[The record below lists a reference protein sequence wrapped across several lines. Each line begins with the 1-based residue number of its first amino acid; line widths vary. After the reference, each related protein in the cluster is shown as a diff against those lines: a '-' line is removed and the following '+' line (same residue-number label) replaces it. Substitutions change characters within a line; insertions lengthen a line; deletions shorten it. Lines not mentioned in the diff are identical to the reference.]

1 MHAFDADF
9 DGEGASSNPP
19 WNEFR
24 GARIFLTG
32 GTGFYGCCLLHTF
45 TQACDRMTLDAS
57 IHVLTRDPE
66 RFAAKAPALATH
78 PAVMLIRGDVR
89 SFAFPAG
96 HFSHVLHAATD
107 VVPAPEQQPPE
118 LLRETIVEG
127 TRRVLAFGNQ
137 SGVKK
142 LLLVSSG
149 FVYGPQPPSV
159 THMPEDE
166 DAVTRPLPAPSTYV
180 DGKREAERLWRTSEG
195 DSCRTIARCYSSVGP
210 YLPLD
215 AHFAVGNFIRDA
227 ARGGPI
233 CVSGDGTP
241 HRSYLYTPDLSVWLW
256 TILCHGQEGRAYNV
270 GSEHDLS
277 IADLARTVAATFSPS
292 IRIEIAKKQIPGP
305 HERFV
310 PSTLRARS
318 ELGLK
323 ETVPLREAIRKTA
336 AWYAGRAGFPHHRT

>member
-1 MHAFDADF
+1 MISAAHMHAFDADF

-57 IHVLTRDPE
+57 ITRTHA
-66 RFAAKAPALATH
+66 RSRALRCKAPALATH

-233 CVSGDGTP
+233 CVSGDGTRTDRICTRP
-241 HRSYLYTPDLSVWLW
+241 TSPCGS
-256 TILCHGQEGRAYNV
+256 GQYSATAKRAGRTT
-270 GSEHDLS
+270 S
-277 IADLARTVAATFSPS
+277 ARNMTSPS
-292 IRIEIAKKQIPGP
+292 PISPERWQQHSLPPSALRLPKNRFPGRTNGSFP
-305 HERFV
+305 RLCERD
-310 PSTLRARS
+310 PSLD
-318 ELGLK
+318 
-323 ETVPLREAIRKTA
+323 
-336 AWYAGRAGFPHHRT
+336 